1 MKYPYIETSDKT
13 SSLPRIQ
20 STIKN
25 KLYKNK
31 SFEINSQYKP
41 VKQKFTNSKSLSHI
55 IPAILPL
62 HGGRLNMYPATC

>member
-1 MKYPYIETSDKT
+1 MKYPYIETSYKNIIPHDTKT

-31 SFEINSQYKP
+31 SFEFNSQYKP
-41 VKQKFTNSKSLSHI
+41 VKQNLLLQISLTYYSSDTSSS
-55 IPAILPL
+55 
-62 HGGRLNMYPATC
+62 RR